1 MIVEGRLWHLQY
13 LVDYGLRP
21 EDVAAIEAFT
31 MFRPDEEWVMA
42 SYKAALYKRVCLDG
56 GGMPVIFTALYPL
69 CPGVLFSWTVGIDKY
84 RKHVREWIPEAK
96 RFFDEK
102 LALPMWHRIECDVL
116 EGFDAAERTIR
127 HFGFEK
133 EGVRRALGKDRR
145 NAIMYARI
153 KQ

>member
-1 MIVEGRLWHLQY
+1 MIVEGRLWHLQF

-31 MFRPDEEWVMA
+31 VYQPNETWVME
-42 SYKAALYKRVCLDG
+42 SYKHALYKRVCLGAD
-56 GGMPVIFTALYPL
+56 GMPVIFTALYPL

-84 RKHVREWIPEAK
+84 RQHVREWIPEAK
-96 RFFDEK
+96 RLFDEV
-102 LALPMWHRIECDVL
+102 LAMPMWHRIECDVL

-133 EGVRRALGKDRR
+133 EGVRRALGRDRR